1 MEDQNYKR
9 GNNRIW
15 GGLFLLAVGSA
26 LLLERAGFPFPS
38 WLFKWPVIL
47 IITGIFF
54 GLKTN
59 FRGPAWAIMLV
70 IGSVFLIESIEPSY
84 ALRRYTM
91 PLIIIAVG
99 LVVIFRPKK
108 YRFGDFSQ
116 CRDNPQKRF
125 NQHPEI
131 TPSDPMLPDPLPG
144 EQIPAS
150 GKLSKQDY
158 IDSVAI
164 FGGIRK
170 VIVSKNFK
178 GGDVVAVFGG
188 NEIDLSQADI
198 NGQAVLEVTQII
210 GGTKLIL
217 PSHWNVRSEMVA
229 FFGGIEDKRQI
240 PSGVTHHEKILVL
253 RGNSI
258 FGGIDIRN
266 Y

>member
-9 GNNRIW
+9 GKNRIW
-15 GGLFLLAVGSA
+15 GGLFLLVIGSA

-38 WLFKWPVIL
+38 WLFQWPVIL

-54 GLKTN
+54 GIKTN
-59 FRGPAWAIMLV
+59 FRGPAWAILLV
-70 IGSVFLIESIEPSY
+70 IGSVFLIERIEPSY

-91 PLIIIAVG
+91 PLIIITVG
-99 LVVIFRPKK
+99 LIIIFRPKK
-108 YRFGDFSQ
+108 YRFENFPQ
-116 CRDNPQKRF
+116 CDSNPQKRLF
-125 NQHPEI
+125 QPQKAM
-131 TPSDPMLPDPLPG
+131 PSDPLPG
-144 EQIPAS
+144 EHFPVS
-150 GKLSKQDY
+150 GHLSKQDY
-158 IDSVAI
+158 INSVAI

-170 VIVSKNFK
+170 VIVSKNFQ

-198 NGQAVLEVTQII
+198 NGQVVLEVTQII

-240 PSGVTHHEKILVL
+240 PSGATHYEKILVL

>member
-1 MEDQNYKR
+1 M
-9 GNNRIW
+9 
-15 GGLFLLAVGSA
+15 LLAIGSA

-38 WLFKWPVIL
+38 WLFRWPVIL

-59 FRGPAWAIMLV
+59 FRGPGWAIMLV
-70 IGSVFLIESIEPSY
+70 VGSIFMIEFIDPSY
-84 ALRRYTM
+84 TIRRYTL
-91 PLIIIAVG
+91 PLIIITVG
-99 LVVIFRPKK
+99 LVVIFRPRK

-116 CRDNPQKRF
+116 CRDNPQKRLF
-125 NQHPEI
+125 QRHHQVM
-131 TPSDPMLPDPLPG
+131 TPNPLPDGQVP
-144 EQIPAS
+144 ES
-150 GKLSKQDY
+150 GNLSKQDY

-198 NGQAVLEVTQII
+198 NGQVVLEVTQVI

-240 PSGVTHHEKILVL
+240 PPGETHYEKILVL